1 MDFGWMFDG
10 FTALQALTVRYLW
23 ANLYIY
29 HHSQN
34 DDQTDAKT
42 TFGWLLMDSGWILID
57 IGWLLMDF
65 GWLLIDFEWKLIDF
79 G

>member
-1 MDFGWMFDG
+1 MFDR
-10 FTALQALTVRYLW
+10 FFVLWALTVRYLW
-23 ANLYIY
+23 ANLHIY

-42 TFGWLLMDSGWILID
+42 TFGWLLMDFGWILMD
-57 IGWLLMDF
+57 IE
-65 GWLLIDFEWKLIDF
+65 WLLIDFGWIFDGFWMDL